1 MKISFENIFFYF
13 PESSTILIVTSSGD
27 FGIDLSPEVI
37 NVNGKQCT
45 QTPPQYPK
53 NVWAA
58 AGGFVDG
65 IAIIC
70 GGEDRDTYEVLN
82 ECYALKSGGTQRQV
96 NYS

>member
-1 MKISFENIFFYF
+1 MKISFENIFFNF
-13 PESSTILIVTSSGD
+13 PESSTILITTG
-27 FGIDLSPEVI
+27 FGSDLSPEVI
-37 NVNGKQCT
+37 NLNGKQCT

-53 NVWAA
+53 NVWGAT
-58 AGGFVDG
+58 GGFVDD

-70 GGEDRDTYEVLN
+70 GGEYRFEYLN